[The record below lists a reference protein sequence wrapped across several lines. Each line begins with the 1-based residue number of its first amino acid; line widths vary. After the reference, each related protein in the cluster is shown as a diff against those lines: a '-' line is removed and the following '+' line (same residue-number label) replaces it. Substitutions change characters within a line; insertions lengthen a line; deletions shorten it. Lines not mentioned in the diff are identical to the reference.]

1 MIKTSKSCVVPFFR
15 VADTPIFGLVQR
27 IHSMHHRILES
38 SKTFRSKYVGT
49 WVPRGVGGV
58 VRPKIVATLINK
70 VATFSDQLRF
80 GAKEYKESC
89 RVVHASITDV

>member
-1 MIKTSKSCVVPFFR
+1 MILTCLK
-15 VADTPIFGLVQR
+15 
-27 IHSMHHRILES
+27 HRTVES

-49 WVPRGVGGV
+49 WVPRGGGGV
-58 VRPKIVATLINK
+58 VRPKIVATLKINK